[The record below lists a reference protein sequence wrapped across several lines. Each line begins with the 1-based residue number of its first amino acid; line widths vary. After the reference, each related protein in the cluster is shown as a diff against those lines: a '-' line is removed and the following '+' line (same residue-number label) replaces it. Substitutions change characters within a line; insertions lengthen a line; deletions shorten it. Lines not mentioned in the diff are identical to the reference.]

1 MSTELLQYQNSYSLV
16 AGSNKSCWWLIDLEE
31 THLWSCTFPSF
42 WHQIAL
48 SEVFLLRSTRFL
60 MHFTKRVFLLHV
72 SIFIIRA
79 VLKWKAQSYFLMFH
93 ILFAFQTDSL
103 QEPEVEWINWRLQ
116 IGAYTITVPKV
127 EAYRCPSQTLV
138 KTSIMAKMNDR
149 LAEITYI
156 NY

>member
-1 MSTELLQYQNSYSLV
+1 
-16 AGSNKSCWWLIDLEE
+16 
-31 THLWSCTFPSF
+31 
-42 WHQIAL
+42 
-48 SEVFLLRSTRFL
+48 
-60 MHFTKRVFLLHV
+60 
-72 SIFIIRA
+72 
-79 VLKWKAQSYFLMFH
+79 MFH